1 MAKDHPRS
9 CGRIFAD
16 AVRYH
21 VRCCNSFPGIVLA
34 VRSGC
39 ITFSCTEEAFR
50 YLGSFEGARKLGRS
64 PESEL
69 LLTSNVNWRATAS
82 ASARPRN
89 PAAQLK
95 PAEALKIKE
104 REKSSGMGPERLLKL
119 ALKYQQSR
127 KKGAVAFVALGRGP
141 LHADIPL
148 GMDIPPHLS
157 PGLRPDCR
165 GKTRQQTVA
174 KRLSAQPA

>member
-1 MAKDHPRS
+1 MISWA
-9 CGRIFAD
+9 
-16 AVRYH
+16 
-21 VRCCNSFPGIVLA
+21 L
-34 VRSGC
+34 
-39 ITFSCTEEAFR
+39 TFSCTEEAFR
-50 YLGSFEGARKLGRS
+50 YLGSFEGAKKLGRS

-127 KKGAVAFVALGRGP
+127 KNGAVAFVALGRGP
-141 LHADIPL
+141 LHARHHPQYGYFTQSSTRPWTMTVKKQTESRPIRRGAMLSLPERRATGFSNL
-148 GMDIPPHLS
+148 NEPH
-157 PGLRPDCR
+157 R
-165 GKTRQQTVA
+165 A
-174 KRLSAQPA
+174 